1 MRRSR
6 SASRATRSRLR
17 RNLGVGGR
25 QQLQSGE
32 GADATSVE
40 PWGLERTCLG
50 MLHLM
55 YTARYAYLYYRQLTG
70 GIDFAMTGREQSF
83 AQRSLIS
90 SPDSSRADATRS
102 GLAEQVGE
110 DGCLADVASLRR
122 AEQGEPSVTGQL
134 AKMGERGG
142 TLWIAELGAIAAG
155 ELGVPVGIMAVPL
168 S

>member
-17 RNLGVGGR
+17 RNLGVVGR

-122 AEQGEPSVTGQL
+122 GEQGEPSVTGQL
-134 AKMGERGG
+134 AKMGERG